1 MKGINNAAKVAMK
14 ILEVGHWVA
23 VGLLALA
30 AVFSVAAPEKLQYV
44 MDTEALKENSE
55 ISVYGFEVTA
65 ANAAGEINYT
75 AILLFSIGG
84 VIIFTLMAMVF
95 RNLYLIIKKSENSTP
110 FNEDNIRML
119 KEIGIFSIAVP
130 IVGLI
135 MSIIIRLVVGV
146 DATEISIDQSGVIMG
161 IIVLCLTQYFI
172 HGAELEKDVDGLL

>member
-1 MKGINNAAKVAMK
+1 MKGISKAAKVAMK

-30 AVFSVAAPEKLQYV
+30 AVFSVTAPNMLKYV

-55 ISVYGFEVTA
+55 ISVYGFEATV
-65 ANAAGEINYT
+65 ANAAGELNYT
-75 AILLFSIGG
+75 TILLVSIGA
-84 VIIFTLMAMVF
+84 VIIFTLMALVF
-95 RNLYLIIKKSENSTP
+95 RNLYLIIKKSENTTP
-110 FNEDNIRML
+110 FSEDNIRML

-130 IVGLI
+130 IVGLV